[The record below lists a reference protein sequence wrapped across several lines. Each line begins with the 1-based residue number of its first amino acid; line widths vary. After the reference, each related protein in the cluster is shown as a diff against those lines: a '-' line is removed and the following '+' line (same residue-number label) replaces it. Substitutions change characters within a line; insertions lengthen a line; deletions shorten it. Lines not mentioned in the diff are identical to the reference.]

1 MKLTLARREKMKAAV
16 AFIGSS
22 GSGKTLSMLLV
33 AYGMM
38 KEEYPNSDDSEVF
51 KKIGM
56 IDTEH
61 NRGQIYAGT
70 TVAGLR
76 IEPFYHIDLQPP
88 YTVERYG
95 EAMMDL
101 KNAGCEVII
110 VDSISHAWE
119 GEGGML
125 DLKEEFGGT
134 FAAWRKVKPYME
146 KLIRD
151 LTANNVHVLA
161 SMRTKQDY
169 QVETGDTGKLSI
181 KKIGLKPVM
190 KDDLEYE
197 FMIVWRIDQSH
208 IAQAVKDNSNLF
220 ENNPGRL
227 TAEHGKKLFKWLD
240 EGIDVKAEEEAHR
253 QKIIA
258 YITDARKDEAV
269 DKFAKQ
275 LEFKA
280 NCDVPDMNLK
290 YLEKALMLIKDVQK
304 KEAEQPA

>member
-1 MKLTLARREKMKAAV
+1 MKAAV

-38 KEEYPNSDDSEVF
+38 KEEYPELESAEVF

-70 TVAGLR
+70 TVTGIK
-76 IEPFYHIDLQPP
+76 IEPFYHIDLQAP
-88 YTVERYG
+88 YSVERYS

-101 KNAGCEVII
+101 KNAGCEVVI

-119 GEGGML
+119 GQGGML
-125 DLKEEFGGT
+125 DLKEQFGGT
-134 FAAWRKVKPYME
+134 FSSWRKVKPYME
-146 KLIRD
+146 KFVRD

-169 QVETGDTGKLSI
+169 QVETGDTGKLNI

-208 IAQAVKDNSNLF
+208 VAQAVKDNSNLF
-220 ENNPGRL
+220 ESDPGRL
-227 TAEHGKKLFKWLD
+227 TPEQGAKLFRWLD
-240 EGIDVKAEEEAHR
+240 EGIDVKAEEEAKR
-253 QKIIA
+253 QEIIT
-258 YITDARKDEAV
+258 YINDVRSDEAIENV
-269 DKFAKQ
+269 VKQ

-280 NCDVPDMNLK
+280 KCSITDMSLK
-290 YLEKALMLIKDVQK
+290 LLERALNYVKNQQQK
-304 KEAEQPA
+304 QNQQTA